1 MLFTAITPA
10 RIAVSRGPG
19 TRWMKDLHARSPI
32 YRAYQPRSGPGEHR
46 DGSIQRGEQQVGRAR
61 DAPPEEGHPP
71 QRRERQEGDEPQP
84 GDRDRPLGGP
94 REGRARSRADLAR
107 TSRQRASD
115 LVGQAPQLDRA
126 QEEVGMAAWAS
137 KELVHP

>member
-32 YRAYQPRSGPGEHR
+32 YRAYQTRSGPGGHR

-71 QRRERQEGDEPQP
+71 QRRGRHEGDEPQP
-84 GDRDRPLGGP
+84 RGRGGP
-94 REGRARSRADLAR
+94 LRGPRGGRAPALPALPA
-107 TSRQRASD
+107 TA
-115 LVGQAPQLDRA
+115 LP
-126 QEEVGMAAWAS
+126 
-137 KELVHP
+137 PPP